1 MTCQQGTVWIIDI
14 SVFAACPRRR
24 RTLIPWE
31 RAEMGIEEVITR
43 RPVSTPSETLSVRNH
58 GTQIA
63 QDDCDEAADG
73 PPDDA
78 AY

>member
-14 SVFAACPRRR
+14 YFFAACPCRRCA
-24 RTLIPWE
+24 LIPWE
-31 RAEMGIEEVITR
+31 RAEIGIEEVITR
-43 RPVSTPSETLSVRNH
+43 KPVSTPRETLSVRIH

-63 QDDCDEAADG
+63 KDDSDRAADG
-73 PPDDA
+73 PPDCA